1 MLVRIGAQVQEVS
14 RAVGPARPILRS
26 VGLLLLSATIG
37 FLVLAGY
44 MAVRI
49 TAQGDID
56 EQQPADAI
64 VVLGAAQFNGTPSD
78 VFEARLQHAVDLWH
92 QGVAPYLVVTGGKL
106 PGDRTTEAG
115 TARKWA
121 IAHGVPG
128 SAILGEN
135 EGRST
140 LESLESVAAILRA
153 HGLRTAV
160 FVSDQT
166 HMLRVLREASDLG
179 IVAFGSPTLTSPTDL
194 DAARRR
200 NSIVHEIAGLLAYYV
215 GGGPLFDDAA
225 AAGAP

>member
-37 FLVLAGY
+37 FLVLAWY

-78 VFEARLQHAVDLWH
+78 VFEARLRHAVELWH
-92 QGVAPYLVVTGGKL
+92 QGVAPYLIVTGGKL

-128 SAILGEN
+128 SSILSEN

-140 LESLESVAAILRA
+140 LESLESVAAILRD
-153 HGLRTAV
+153 HGLHTAV

-194 DAARRR
+194 DEARRR

-215 GGGPLFDDAA
+215 GGGRLFDDAA